1 MRTHTISVLL
11 PTALQAAGHHIYS
24 GACCKS
30 KWSAAAGVSQKHI
43 VAFTYLR
50 SGMQTCQLRPC
61 PTIRHTSP
69 QASRSNQHCFK
80 SSRQPPR
87 TQSHIV
93 RATEEDGKSGLD
105 WDKAWSGFVDGLN
118 KNIPV
123 VEDRTVAR
131 PEEQKKTSSK
141 SPQFAKDSRRNLRE
155 NIKKQENFVLD
166 FWSQESFFKLGGVLI
181 VLLLA
186 VFLVA
191 GRGGPPE

>member
-1 MRTHTISVLL
+1 MHAAKASEQSLRRRVLRK
-11 PTALQAAGHHIYS
+11 Q
-24 GACCKS
+24 
-30 KWSAAAGVSQKHI
+30 
-43 VAFTYLR
+43 VAVCDYRR
-50 SGMQTCQLRPC
+50 SGMQTFQFRPC
-61 PTIRHTSP
+61 CTIRHTLP
-69 QASRSNQHCFK
+69 AAARSTKHCFTD
-80 SSRQPPR
+80 SRHPPR

-93 RATEEDGKSGLD
+93 RATEEEGKSGLD

-131 PEEQKKTSSK
+131 PEEPKKASSK